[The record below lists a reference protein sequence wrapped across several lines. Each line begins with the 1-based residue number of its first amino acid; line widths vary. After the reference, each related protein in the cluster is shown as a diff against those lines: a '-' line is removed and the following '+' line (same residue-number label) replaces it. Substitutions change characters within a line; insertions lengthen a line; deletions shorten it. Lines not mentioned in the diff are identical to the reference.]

1 MTPALTREERDAMRA
16 RNDRVGRLDGR
27 HDRLWIEAAEASLD
41 DVPALL
47 DALDAAE
54 AEARTEFDIATGY
67 MAERDALAAQHT
79 ALLGRGRAH
88 VASLVEFA
96 RTAPTQEAEY
106 EATMTAR
113 LVEHIIGDA
122 DEDGCGPC
130 AALAVD
136 GAGHGAPRRRPWRET
151 FHDEHPHMP
160 DGECVTGYDETTYDD
175 RPGTG
180 QEGRQG

>member
-1 MTPALTREERDAMRA
+1 MTPALPQEERDAMRA

-47 DALDAAE
+47 DALDATE
-54 AEARTEFDIATGY
+54 AEVERLRESTSFGMY
-67 MAERDALAAQHT
+67 VSMQAERDALAAQHT
-79 ALLGRGRAH
+79 ALRERGRAH

-113 LVEHIIGDA
+113 LIEHIIGDA

-136 GAGHGAPRRRPWRET
+136 GAGE
-151 FHDEHPHMP
+151 
-160 DGECVTGYDETTYDD
+160 
-175 RPGTG
+175 
-180 QEGRQG
+180 

>member
-54 AEARTEFDIATGY
+54 AEVERLRESTSFGMY
-67 MAERDALAAQHT
+67 VSMQAERDALAAQHT

-113 LVEHIIGDA
+113 LIEHIIGDA

-136 GAGHGAPRRRPWRET
+136 GAGE
-151 FHDEHPHMP
+151 
-160 DGECVTGYDETTYDD
+160 
-175 RPGTG
+175 
-180 QEGRQG
+180 

>member
-1 MTPALTREERDAMRA
+1 MTPALPREERDAMRA

-54 AEARTEFDIATGY
+54 AEVERLRESTSFGMY
-67 MAERDALAAQHT
+67 VSMQAERDALAAQHT

-113 LVEHIIGDA
+113 LIEHIIGDA

-136 GAGHGAPRRRPWRET
+136 GAGE
-151 FHDEHPHMP
+151 
-160 DGECVTGYDETTYDD
+160 
-175 RPGTG
+175 
-180 QEGRQG
+180 

>member
-54 AEARTEFDIATGY
+54 AEAGRLRDLTGGVLDQY
-67 MAERDALAAQHT
+67 D
-79 ALLGRGRAH
+79 
-88 VASLVEFA
+88 
-96 RTAPTQEAEY
+96 
-106 EATMTAR
+106 R
-113 LVEHIIGDA
+113 LVEVHSHVVMDTP
-122 DEDGCGPC
+122 EDRELHDRTVATFGRYSTAARNRL

-180 QEGRQG
+180 QEGRHG

>member
-1 MTPALTREERDAMRA
+1 MTPDDLTSRAQGEAGCVCGHAWAQHGRVTKAGRCWEECRCVRVPSGSDDHWLA
-16 RNDRVGRLDGR
+16 RVK
-27 HDRLWIEAAEASLD
+27 AQAETF
-41 DVPALL
+41 
-47 DALDAAE
+47 E
-54 AEARTEFDIATGY
+54 
-67 MAERDALAAQHT
+67 AERDALAAQHT

-113 LVEHIIGDA
+113 LIEHIIGDA

-136 GAGHGAPRRRPWRET
+136 GAGE
-151 FHDEHPHMP
+151 
-160 DGECVTGYDETTYDD
+160 
-175 RPGTG
+175 
-180 QEGRQG
+180 